1 VRLVGEP
8 EARIFREMGDKVEPS
23 ARGKEFF
30 PHHEGF
36 WWDYDFEEFVPCTCK
51 PECSIDC
58 KGTCGCEAHRREYS
72 SVMSARGCS

>member
-1 VRLVGEP
+1 VRLAGGQGVK
-8 EARIFREMGDKVEPS
+8 IFKMGDKEPS

-58 KGTCGCEAHRREYS
+58 KGTCGCEAHRKEYS
-72 SVMSARGCS
+72 SVMSSRLE